1 MRIEE
6 WLAHPPAITGLVAV
20 CSVCREVIP
29 ESEALAS
36 HGSAEHPYAVD
47 GDICANCVTA
57 ALTYYRATCPLCGI
71 VGHRLGNFIS
81 ICGEDICPLCH
92 KQYDADGS
100 EQTRV
105 SKQRTRAHNAGLPA
119 TLTLVEWL
127 QTLIDF
133 GGRCAYCSGPFD
145 DLEHFIPVSQG
156 GGTTAQNCVPAC
168 RYCNSSKDHPRYKRL
183 SSDALAFVGAYL
195 DGWTARNP
203 VTGARVGQAYPILR
217 RYGG

>member
-1 MRIEE
+1 MTVEE
-6 WLAHPPAITGLVAV
+6 WIARPPSLRGRITTCAV
-20 CSVCREVIP
+20 CLTGV
-29 ESEALAS
+29 SEYDTHAVHS
-36 HGSAEHPYAVD
+36 SAEHPYAVD
-47 GDICANCVTA
+47 GDVCAGCACN

-81 ICGEDICPLCH
+81 ICGEVICPLCH

-105 SKQRTRAHNAGLPA
+105 SKQRTRASNAGLPA
-119 TLTLVEWL
+119 ALTLVEWL
-127 QTLIDF
+127 QALIDF

-168 RYCNSSKDHPRYKRL
+168 KVCNGSKDHPRYKRL

-195 DGWTARNP
+195 DGWTSRNP
-203 VTGARVGQAYPILR
+203 VTGARAGQTYPILR